1 MTDPADIGIATLRLI
16 AGEAFSVHMAM
27 DDGVQSISAT
37 RLTHPPA
44 APQPAK
50 AEALFA
56 AQSPWNSTPVNPVL
70 GSDVMPSKNQTPWIE
85 ELAYSSRIFRA
96 SVTDAAVTIYGPK
109 GGADLDIANQLEAG
123 TVVVPRFPAGVVPAT
138 GQDGHCEILDP
149 VDGALHS
156 FFQLRQIGVK
166 WCATKYAKTSWRGSG
181 FGTVSNPDNVRAA
194 GCSTAGGLLLASEL
208 GMDVVPHALAIGMD
222 KSAFV
227 PGPIYPATLED
238 FTGATTYRGVKG
250 QRFPMGAL
258 MMLPADFDAE
268 ALALLESRTIA
279 RTLKKYGGYIVDATV
294 GSMNFYAEIG
304 SGWNKS
310 FVDKKTDSRFP
321 ADMQAIKAAM
331 RQVVSQ
337 AGWTDADGKA
347 FTPTPHRSMNL
358 LSMRGPWVGYNGS
371 KAFGRYDAATD
382 LFQAEA
388 TTEARTVRQLLYTH
402 AENDPDRFKWKKQSW
417 NLNPEP
423 GVKYTVRAFGAG
435 DITATLSVKKADYK
449 ANYCTTGALAPG
461 KSTTF
466 TWPSDPGTV
475 TEVYVDQLKGDPA
488 SIRLELV
495 KA

>member
-1 MTDPADIGIATLRLI
+1 MTDTPNTATLRLV
-16 AGEAFSVHMAM
+16 AGEAFSVFMTM
-27 DDGVQSISAT
+27 EDGVLSISAT
-37 RLTHPPA
+37 KLAPPVA
-44 APQPAK
+44 APKPAK

-56 AQSPWNSTPVNPVL
+56 AQSLWNATPVNPVL
-70 GSDVMPSKNQTPWIE
+70 GFNVMPSKIQTPWIE

-96 SVTDAAVTIYGPK
+96 AATDGAVTIYGPK
-109 GGADLDIANQLEAG
+109 GGADLDIANQLETG

-149 VDGALHS
+149 IDGTLHS
-156 FFQLRQIGVK
+156 FFQLRQTGGK

-208 GMDVVPHALAIGMD
+208 AMDVVPHALAIGMD
-222 KSAFV
+222 KNAFV

-238 FTGATTYRGVKG
+238 LTGATTYKGVKG
-250 QRFPMGAL
+250 QQFPMGAL
-258 MMLPADFDAE
+258 MMLPANFDAE
-268 ALALLESRTIA
+268 ALALPESRTIA
-279 RTLKKYGGYIVDATV
+279 RTLKKHGAYIVDATV

-304 SGWNKS
+304 SGWK
-310 FVDKKTDSRFP
+310 DR
-321 ADMQAIKAAM
+321 
-331 RQVVSQ
+331 
-337 AGWTDADGKA
+337 DGKV
-347 FTPTPHRSMNL
+347 FTPTPLRSMNL
-358 LSMRGPWVGYNGS
+358 LSMRGPWAGYNGS

-388 TTEARTVRQLLYTH
+388 TTEPRTVRQLLYTH

-423 GVKYTVRAFGAG
+423 GVKYTVRAIGAG

-449 ANYCTTGALAPG
+449 ANYGTTGALAPG
-461 KSTTF
+461 KSATF
-466 TWPSDPGTV
+466 TWPTEPGTV
-475 TEVYVDQLKGDPA
+475 TEIYVDKPAGAAA

-495 KA
+495 KVD